1 MKLLVILDGKLNL
14 SLANKLVQG
23 KPQLSLMEHWH
34 QTEIVQSALC
44 AIVKLT
50 KVTLAKLK
58 LCLYVYQLQVLSLSS
73 GKDDHHCSNS
83 N

>member
-44 AIVKLT
+44 AMVNL
-50 KVTLAKLK
+50 TLAKLQ
-58 LCLYVYQLQVLSLSS
+58 LCLYVYQLQVFSLSS
-73 GKDDHHCSNS
+73 GKDDHHCSDS